1 MRNND
6 LTGKKFGRLTVIK
19 RDEDRIQPSG
29 QHKARWL
36 CKCDCGNPN
45 LISVDGYN
53 LKSGHT
59 KSCGCFNSECASK
72 RHKQYNTY
80 DLSGEYGIG
89 YTNKGEEFYFDL
101 EDYDKI
107 KDYCWRIDNKDHYV
121 VTTFKGKI
129 LCFHRIIMNIN
140 DSSLDVDHINH
151 VKHNN
156 RKSNLRIVK
165 RNQNASNK
173 TPSNNRVPGVMFRKT
188 KNKWIAR
195 ITKNYKNI
203 HLGSF
208 NSFEE
213 AVRARKEA
221 EEVYFG
227 EYSYDNYICCNQ
239 CTGVCCAGSYGRYTE
254 F

>member
-80 DLSGEYGIG
+80 DLSGDYGIG
-89 YTNKGEEFYFDL
+89 YTNKDEEFYFDL
-101 EDYDKI
+101 EDYDKVSQ
-107 KDYCWRIDNKDHYV
+107 CSWSENDNGYIITYTINRK
-121 VTTFKGKI
+121 KAI
-129 LCFHRIIMNIN
+129 RLHRYIMNLETCSYPII
-140 DSSLDVDHINH
+140 DHKNN
-151 VKHNN
+151 KKFDN
-156 RKSNLRIVK
+156 RKDNLRIANKQTNQINRKENKNNKSGIKGVSLDK
-165 RNQNASNK
+165 RNNK
-173 TPSNNRVPGVMFRKT
+173 YY
-188 KNKWIAR
+188 AR
-195 ITKNYKNI
+195 IMINGKNI
-203 HLGSF
+203 FLGYF
-208 NSFEE
+208 ENKEE
-213 AVRARKEA
+213 AKEA
-221 EEVYFG
+221 RDKAEQNYFG
-227 EYSYDNYICCNQ
+227 EFAYKGE
-239 CTGVCCAGSYGRYTE
+239 GV
-254 F
+254 

>member
-80 DLSGEYGIG
+80 DLSGDYGIG
-89 YTNKGEEFYFDL
+89 YTNKDEEFYFDL

-107 KDYCWRIDNKDHYV
+107 KNYCWYEIIDDTGYHTLSARSVKNDVCIKMSYLLG
-121 VTTFKGKI
+121 FK
-129 LCFHRIIMNIN
+129 LC
-140 DSSLDVDHINH
+140 DHIDRNPL
-151 VKHNN
+151 NN
-156 RKSNLRIVK
+156 RK
-165 RNQNASNK
+165 
-173 TPSNNRVPGVMFRKT
+173 NNFRKCT
-188 KNKWIAR
+188 QNENMVNRSLFKNNKSGFTGVYFRKDNGYWIAQ
-195 ITKNYKNI
+195 ITVNCNKIY
-203 HLGSF
+203 LGQFSTK
-208 NSFEE
+208 ED
-213 AVRARKEA
+213 AIQARLRAESK
-221 EEVYFG
+221 YFG
-227 EYSYDNYICCNQ
+227 EFAPQ
-239 CTGVCCAGSYGRYTE
+239 KHLFEKYGII
-254 F
+254 

>member
-203 HLGSF
+203 YLGSF

-227 EYSYDNYICCNQ
+227 EYSYDNSMKPAKEYD
-239 CTGVCCAGSYGRYTE
+239 
-254 F
+254 